1 MSKTKTPIFFAVF
14 LVTWLLSTVAFIV
27 LKSIGL
33 ISWSW
38 WWLLVPLFGTPAL
51 AILAVG
57 TVAVCTIFITVTSK
71 TNKLL

>member
-1 MSKTKTPIFFAVF
+1 MSKSKTPIFVAVF
-14 LVTWLLSTVAFIV
+14 LVAWLLSTVAFIV
-27 LKSIGL
+27 LKTLDL

-38 WWLLVPLFGTPAL
+38 WWLLVPLFGSPAL
-51 AILAVG
+51 VILAVG

>member
-1 MSKTKTPIFFAVF
+1 MNKSKSPIIIAVF
-14 LVTWLLSTVAFIV
+14 LVAWLLSTMAFIV
-27 LKSIGL
+27 LKILGV

-38 WWLLVPLFGTPAL
+38 WWLLVPLFGSPAL

>member
-1 MSKTKTPIFFAVF
+1 MSKRKSPIFAAVF
-14 LVTWLLSTVAFIV
+14 IATWLISTVAFIV
-27 LKSIGL
+27 LKSLGV

>member
-1 MSKTKTPIFFAVF
+1 MSKSKTQIFVAVF
-14 LVTWLLSTVAFIV
+14 LVAWLLSTVAFIV
-27 LKSIGL
+27 LKTLDL

-57 TVAVCTIFITVTSK
+57 TVAFCAIFITVTSK